1 VGEVNH
7 SILNSKSSILNLLA
21 RARHLC
27 QSDKSPPGVIAG
39 GLSPSLSPSLLVHI
53 MRSSLLLATCLLLT
67 TLLACKSED
76 EFSGAPSIAAPAG
89 AAAQAPAQAAPGQPS
104 AMPDRA
110 GPLGAGAD
118 TTQLP
123 SDHPPIG
130 AAGMGADT
138 LPPAPAAPAGA
149 LSWTAP
155 EGWQAAKPASSM
167 RMAEYVVPGDAGAA
181 SMTVFYFGAGGGGG
195 VEPNIARWVGQFKK
209 DGGAAEA
216 KRATR
221 TVNGLTVHTVDVA
234 GTYNAGA
241 AMMGGAQDLG
251 DQRVLGAIV
260 ETPQGPYFFKLLGPV
275 ATIAAQ
281 QDAFEAFVQSFKPG
295 A

>member
-1 VGEVNH
+1 
-7 SILNSKSSILNLLA
+7 
-21 RARHLC
+21 
-27 QSDKSPPGVIAG
+27 
-39 GLSPSLSPSLLVHI
+39 
-53 MRSSLLLATCLLLT
+53 MRSPLLLATCLLLT
-67 TLLACKSED
+67 TLLACKAED
-76 EFSGAPSIAAPAG
+76 DLSSAPSIAAPAG
-89 AAAQAPAQAAPGQPS
+89 AAAQAPSPAMPAAQPS
-104 AMPDRA
+104 ALADRA
-110 GPLGAGAD
+110 APLGAGAD

-123 SDHPPIG
+123 ADHPPIG
-130 AAGMGADT
+130 AAGMGADA

-167 RMAEYVVPGDAGAA
+167 RMAEYVVPGEAGAA
-181 SMTVFYFGAGGGGG
+181 SLTVFYFGAGGGGG

-209 DGGAAEA
+209 DGGPAEA

-281 QDAFEAFVQSFKPG
+281 QEAFEAFVQSFKPG